1 MMRKF
6 TSTTNTVTRKVL
18 YLYKN
23 NDIATPIAAT
33 VFSGALYTYMIISE
47 QQKDTLY
54 FKRQNEEIIERLKR
68 LKI

>member
-6 TSTTNTVTRKVL
+6 GTTARKVL

-23 NDIATPIAAT
+23 NDITTPVVAT

-54 FKRQNEEIIERLKR
+54 CKRQNEEIIERLKR

>member
-1 MMRKF
+1 MIRKF
-6 TSTTNTVTRKVL
+6 TSTVNTVSRRVL
-18 YLYKN
+18 YVYKK
-23 NDIATPIAAT
+23 NDIATPVAAT
-33 VFSGALYTYMIISE
+33 IFSGALYTYMIISE